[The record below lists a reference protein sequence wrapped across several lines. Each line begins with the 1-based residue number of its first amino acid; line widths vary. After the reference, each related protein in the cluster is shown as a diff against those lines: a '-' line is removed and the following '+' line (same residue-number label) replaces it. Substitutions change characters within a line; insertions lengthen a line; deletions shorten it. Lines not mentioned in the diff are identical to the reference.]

1 MNQLLNSK
9 MNNISKNRALII
21 IIVLLLFS
29 NIFLIAYYSFF
40 NKKRGPNPKGKDG
53 FVLALKKEVG
63 FDDNQLNEFSHLK
76 ETYWTSARE
85 KMDDIRRIKSE
96 LFNLTKQ
103 VEVQDSVVEKY
114 ADSIAMLQKQVEIE
128 SFRHF
133 QKSRTI
139 CTPNQLPA
147 YDSLMKKVFSRFG
160 KRNQSPNNR

>member
-1 MNQLLNSK
+1 
-9 MNNISKNRALII
+9 MNNISKNRVLII
-21 IIVLLLFS
+21 IVVLLLLT

-40 NKKRGPNPKGKDG
+40 NKKRSPNPRGKDG

-63 FDDNQLNEFSHLK
+63 FNENQLNEFSLLK
-76 ETYWTSARE
+76 ETYWTTARK
-85 KMDDIRRIKSE
+85 KMDDIARIKGE
-96 LFNLTKQ
+96 LFKLTKQ
-103 VEVQDSVVEKY
+103 TVVQDSVVEKY

-160 KRNQSPNNR
+160 KRNHSPNNR

>member
-9 MNNISKNRALII
+9 MNNISKNRVLII
-21 IIVLLLFS
+21 IIVLLLLT

-63 FDDNQLNEFSHLK
+63 FDEKQLNEFSQLK
-76 ETYWTSARE
+76 ETYWTTARK
-85 KMDDIRRIKSE
+85 KMDDIRRIKGA
-96 LFNLTKQ
+96 LLNLTKQ
-103 VEVQDSVVEKY
+103 TEVQDSVVENY

-133 QKSRTI
+133 QKSRAI